1 MIENKDHSKDLFL
14 RKAILDKIKRHEGW
28 RSKPYRCSAGKLT
41 IGYGT
46 NIEKINK
53 KEGEL
58 LLQSRLKDIFDYAL
72 PQLPEYETLN
82 DTRKLV
88 YLDMLYNLGFKTF
101 KGFKNMRKAVQ
112 EGNWHGAANE
122 IENSKYY
129 KQVGLRGKENAEL
142 MRFGK

>member
-1 MIENKDHSKDLFL
+1 MTENKNPNNFIESVIK
-14 RKAILDKIKRHEGW
+14 KIKRHEGW

-46 NIEKINK
+46 NIEKISKN
-53 KEGEL
+53 EGEIL
-58 LLQSRLKDIFDYAL
+58 LHSRLADIIDYAL
-72 PQLPEYETLN
+72 PQLAEYQTLK

-88 YLDMLYNLGFKTF
+88 YLDMLYNLGFKSF

>member
-1 MIENKDHSKDLFL
+1 MIEIKDPDITGVLKD
-14 RKAILDKIKRHEGW
+14 IIEKIKRHEGW

-46 NIEKINK
+46 NIEKISK
-53 KEGEL
+53 EEGEL
-58 LLQSRLKDIFDYAL
+58 LLELRLNDIFYYAI
-72 PQLPEYETLN
+72 PQLPEYNTLN

-88 YLDMLYNLGFKTF
+88 YLDMLYNLGFKNF
-101 KGFKNMRKAVQ
+101 KGFKKMRKAVK

-129 KQVGLRGKENAEL
+129 KQVGLRGKENTEM
-142 MRFGK
+142 MRFGR